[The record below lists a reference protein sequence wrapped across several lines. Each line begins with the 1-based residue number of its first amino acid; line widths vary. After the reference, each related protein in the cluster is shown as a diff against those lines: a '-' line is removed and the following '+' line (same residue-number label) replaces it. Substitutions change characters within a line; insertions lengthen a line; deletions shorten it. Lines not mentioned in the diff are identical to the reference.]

1 MVELK
6 FRNFVTL
13 LVMAGLV
20 GGAGIA
26 IMYDSLGNQVILTEV
41 TDPDGTFTR
50 TYADNSLDNSQTF
63 GIWLGAILGFAGAI
77 VAVLY
82 KAKTGSGEDP

>member
-1 MVELK
+1 
-6 FRNFVTL
+6 
-13 LVMAGLV
+13 MAGLV

-26 IMYDSLGNQVILTEV
+26 IMYDALGTQTILTEV
-41 TDPDGTFTR
+41 TDADGTFTR

-82 KAKTGSGEDP
+82 KAKTGSGEDT

>member
-1 MVELK
+1 MELK
-6 FRNFVTL
+6 FRNFVTI
-13 LVMAGLV
+13 LVIAGLV

-26 IMYDSLGNQVILTEV
+26 IMYDGLGSQTILTEV
-41 TDPDGTFTR
+41 TAPDGTFTR